1 MPKLKEIDKE
11 TKMVLEELE
20 EKVSNIVDKAQAMD
34 SLEHN
39 YFFQKFIVNMMASYV
54 ELLALIDPQNVLG
67 AKS

>member
-20 EKVSNIVDKAQAMD
+20 EKVSKIVEKAQAMD
-34 SLEHN
+34 SLQHN
-39 YFFQKFIVNMMASYV
+39 YFFQKFLVNMMASYV